1 MSFSFGLAVLD
12 YFPNS
17 KMSLEL
23 GFGTLLLHN
32 FCIKISVCD
41 ILSTGQVSI
50 SRLEKWKICMHIL
63 MYVKVSLHT
72 CCVCYNLVHS
82 KIGYIHGIHNLYVIE
97 VFMNAHNLHFTLN
110 IFLLVS
116 KKLPVINFCW

>member
-23 GFGTLLLHN
+23 GFGTHFLHN
-32 FCIKISVCD
+32 FCIKISLCD

-50 SRLEKWKICMHIL
+50 SRLEKWKICLQIL

-72 CCVCYNLVHS
+72 CCVCCNLVHS
-82 KIGYIHGIHNLYVIE
+82 NIHGIHNLYVIK